1 MYAQVHLKKNEE
13 RRIKAGHLWIFS
25 NEILDSAG
33 DPENGDLVEIFDS
46 KNNFVG
52 TGFYNRNSL
61 IAVRILT
68 DEKIEDLRELFR
80 IRLNNSFDL
89 RKRFYPQRNSFRMV
103 FSESDFLPGLII
115 DKYNNTY
122 VLQAYSYGMDKN
134 ITIISELLKEEFA
147 AENIFTK
154 NEEHFRKLEGLTAEN
169 SVFLGAMQKEIIN
182 DGSVKFEIDFE
193 KGQKTGFYFDQ
204 SDNRFFIEGFV
215 KDKKV
220 LDGFCNAGGFGLH
233 ACMAGAASVTFVDS
247 SAGEINNAEN
257 NYKLNGLQTESEF
270 IVSDL
275 FDYFEKCIE
284 EKIQFDVVMIDPPAF
299 AKNRKSVH
307 VAKKGY
313 ERLNRLALQTVSEN
327 GFLITSSCS
336 YHISEA
342 EFLQIINQ
350 AASRTG
356 KKIRQV
362 YFNGASLDH
371 PKLPA
376 MPETGYLKF
385 GLFFRG

>member
-33 DPENGDLVEIFDS
+33 DPENGNLVEIFDS
-46 KNNFVG
+46 KNNFAG

-61 IAVRILT
+61 IAVRILS
-68 DEKIEDLRELFR
+68 DEKIEDLKELFR
-80 IRLNNSFDL
+80 IRLNNAFNL
-89 RKRFYPQRNSFRMV
+89 RKSFYPQRNSFRMV
-103 FSESDFLPGLII
+103 FSESDFMPGLII

-122 VLQAYSYGMDKN
+122 VLQVYSYGMEKN
-134 ITIISELLKEEFA
+134 IGIIAEILRETFA

-154 NEEHFRKLEGLTAEN
+154 NEEYLRKLEGLPAEN
-169 SVFLGAMQKEIIN
+169 TVFLGAMQNEIIN
-182 DGSVKFEIDFE
+182 DGAVNFEINFE
-193 KGQKTGFYFDQ
+193 TGQKTGFYFDQ
-204 SDNRFFIEGFV
+204 SDNRFFIEKFAEG
-215 KDKKV
+215 KRV
-220 LDGFCNAGGFGLH
+220 LDAFCNSGGFGLH
-233 ACMAGAASVTFVDS
+233 AARAGASSVTFVDS
-247 SAGEINNAEN
+247 SSTEVENARKNFSLNELSAG
-257 NYKLNGLQTESEF
+257 SEF
-270 IVSDL
+270 IVSDV

-284 EKIQFDVVMIDPPAF
+284 LKMQFDVVMIDPPAF

-307 VAKKGY
+307 AAKKGY
-313 ERLNRLALQTVSEN
+313 EKLNRLALQTVSEN

-336 YHISEA
+336 YHVSEA

-362 YFNGASLDH
+362 YLNGASLDH
-371 PKLPA
+371 PRLTA

-385 GLFFRG
+385 GVFFKG

>member
-13 RRIKAGHLWIFS
+13 RRIKTGHLWIFS
-25 NEILDSAG
+25 NEILDIAG
-33 DPENGDLVEIFDS
+33 EPGNGDLVEIYDS
-46 KNNFVG
+46 KNSFVG

-61 IAVRILT
+61 IAVRILS
-68 DEKIEDLRELFR
+68 DGKIEDLRELFR
-80 IRLNNSFDL
+80 IRLNNAFNL
-89 RKRFYPQRNSFRMV
+89 RKSFYPQRNSFRLV

-115 DKYNNTY
+115 DKYNDTY
-122 VLQAYSYGMDKN
+122 VLQVYSYGMDKN
-134 ITIISELLKEEFA
+134 IEIITEILREAYA

-154 NEEHFRKLEGLTAEN
+154 NEEYFRNLEGLPAEN
-169 SVFLGAMQKEIIN
+169 TVFLGEIGKEIIN
-182 DGSVKFEIDFE
+182 DGSVNYEINFD
-193 KGQKTGFYFDQ
+193 KAHKTGFYFDQ
-204 SDNRFFIEGFV
+204 SDNRFFIEKFV
-215 KDKKV
+215 TGKSV
-220 LDGFCNAGGFGLH
+220 LDAFCYSGGFGLH
-233 ACMAGAASVTFVDS
+233 AGKAGASSVAFVDS
-247 SAGEINNAEN
+247 SSTELENARKN
-257 NYKLNGLQTESEF
+257 FSLNELTIRSEF
-270 IVSDL
+270 IVSDV

-284 EKIQFDVVMIDPPAF
+284 EKIKFDVVMIDPPAF
-299 AKNRKSVH
+299 AKNRKSIH

-313 ERLNRLALQTVSEN
+313 ERLNRLALQTVNQN
-327 GFLITSSCS
+327 GFIITSSCS

-362 YFNGASLDH
+362 YLNGASLDH

-385 GLFFRG
+385 GVFFVE